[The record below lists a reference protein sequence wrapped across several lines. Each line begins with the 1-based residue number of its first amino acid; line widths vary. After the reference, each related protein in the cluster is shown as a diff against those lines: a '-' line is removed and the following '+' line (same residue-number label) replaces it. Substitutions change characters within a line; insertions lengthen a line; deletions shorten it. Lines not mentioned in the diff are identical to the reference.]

1 MFNENIFNYL
11 RTNKLPHIWCPGC
24 AHGIITASIL
34 RGIDKLKLDKNKISV
49 ISGIGC
55 SGRTPGYLDMNT
67 LHTTHGRSLTFAT
80 GVKFANPDLT
90 VIDVMGDGDAL
101 AIGGNHF
108 IHACR
113 RNIDITAIVFNNN
126 IYGMTGGQYSPTTP
140 VSAYASTAPF
150 GNVEPPFD
158 IVKLATGAG
167 ATFVARGDAFH
178 IALMDKIIEQAI
190 SHKGFSVVEIMATC
204 PTQFGRRNK
213 MKEPYQMLDYVANM
227 AVSIKKWNEMNEDEK
242 KGKFP
247 VGVFVDENRSE
258 YCESYNENVLKKAE
272 RGEK

>member
-1 MFNENIFNYL
+1 MYNENIFNYL

-24 AHGIITASIL
+24 AHGIITAAIL

-49 ISGIGC
+49 VSGIGC
-55 SGRTPGYLDMNT
+55 SGRTAGYLDMNT

-80 GVKFANPDLT
+80 GIKFAKPELT
-90 VIDVMGDGDAL
+90 VIDVMGDGDAV
-101 AIGGNHF
+101 AIGGNHL

-113 RNIDITAIVFNNN
+113 RNIDITAIIFNNN

-140 VSAYASTAPF
+140 INAYASTAPF

-158 IVKLATGAG
+158 IVKLAIGAG

-227 AVSIKKWNEMNEDEK
+227 AVSIKKWNEMNEDER

-247 VGVFVDENRSE
+247 VGIFIDENRSE
-258 YCESYNENVLKKAE
+258 YCENYEENVLKKIE

>member
-1 MFNENIFNYL
+1 MYNENVFNYL

-24 AHGIITASIL
+24 AHGIITAALL

-80 GVKFANPDLT
+80 GIKFANPSLT
-90 VIDVMGDGDAL
+90 VIDIMGDGDAL

-113 RNIDITAIVFNNN
+113 RNIDITAIIFNNN

-140 VSAYASTAPF
+140 VNAYASTAPY

-158 IVKLATGAG
+158 IVKLAMGAG

-213 MKEPYQMLDYVANM
+213 MKEPHQMLDYVAEK
-227 AVSIKKWNEMNEDEK
+227 AVSIKKWNEMSEEERA
-242 KGKFP
+242 GKFP
-247 VGVFVDENRSE
+247 VGIFIDESRRE
-258 YCESYNENVLKKAE
+258 YCEAYEDNVIKKSE

>member
-1 MFNENIFNYL
+1 MYNEHIFDYL
-11 RTNKLPHIWCPGC
+11 RTDKLPHIWCPGC
-24 AHGIITASIL
+24 AHGIIVGALLRSIE
-34 RGIDKLKLDKNKISV
+34 KLKLDKNKV
-49 ISGIGC
+49 AVLSGIGC

-80 GVKFANPDLT
+80 GIKMAKPELT
-90 VIDVMGDGDAL
+90 VIDVMGDGDAV

-113 RNIDITAIVFNNN
+113 RNIDIKAIIFNNN

-140 VSAYASTAPF
+140 KDYYASTAPY

-158 IVKLATGAG
+158 IVKLAIGAG
-167 ATFVARGDAFH
+167 ASFVARADAFH
-178 IALMDKIIEQAI
+178 IALLDNVIEKALA
-190 SHKGFSVVEIMATC
+190 HKGFSVVEVMATC

-213 MKEPYQMLDYVANM
+213 LKEPYQMLDFVAER
-227 AVSIKKWNEMNEDEK
+227 AVSLKKWQEMSEEEK

-247 VGVFVDENRSE
+247 IGIFLDEQRDE
-258 YCESYNENVLKKAE
+258 YVESYEKNVIEKAK
-272 RGEK
+272 RGER